1 MGMNSFF
8 NTGQS
13 CSSPT
18 RMLVPRHMLKDA
30 TEIAVNAAESMTTGD
45 PISEETFLGPISNK
59 NQFEK
64 VQTLIQDGIM
74 KGLNWR
80 RSG

>member
-1 MGMNSFF
+1 
-8 NTGQS
+8 
-13 CSSPT
+13 
-18 RMLVPRHMLKDA
+18 MLKDA

-64 VQTLIQDGIM
+64 VQTLIQDGIDEGAELAC
-74 KGLNWR
+74 GLEWVEPR
-80 RSG
+80 